1 MPQIFFKKV
10 MVVRDRADF
19 ENASYVIN
27 RRYSKDKMSPVCHNF
42 VQNAWKKDF
51 CSNCFKSREEHV
63 KQERTTEGSK
73 YLATPFQNRSTFFKK
88 TPPSILKIHPK
99 KKNKRNVT
107 FPEEVCSVIG
117 FGGDDWSDGEE
128 FEMSEENDEDDTF
141 PVTEEERE
149 LLRIT
154 KSNTDFNTVKAHLLG
169 DSAAKSYTSLLL
181 GKMQTD
187 SDGKKKTLLVS
198 VTPFGQENKPNNHKS
213 HVRKPAVIHVSEASA
228 EDTSSNYK
236 TNIILSSYVKESET
250 IISADNIN
258 SSATICTEK
267 SLLEEISETLE
278 QNRMSNGSD
287 IHLTQ
292 KNCNKP
298 TVVDEKMKESMQDE
312 PMDKKEMCE
321 IKKNGIVRQSPLHK
335 TQERPKVNLS
345 RSEFKFCKINIE
357 SSSVDSAVSTLN
369 STANNSLASDD
380 ESFSARTDSDN
391 DDSGH
396 FSETHNK
403 CEETVKIK
411 IFNESDKSIKMSP
424 IGQIRKVDGQASTG
438 YSTFQS
444 PIIDM
449 PPIIP
454 KQTDNI
460 FSAEASRELAG
471 EPDGRADPDEATEAP
486 ALPKSPIPTLD
497 PRPSFLHGM
506 ISDILP
512 AHKPALPEKPKLP
525 VKPVIKQT
533 TKKSV
538 ITTNQQQLNMY
549 MHTKS
554 EDEKVIGALSE
565 EKNNEITEVHE
576 DKPEP
581 IYYAQPVLT
590 KEDSDSSLNS
600 IGKRKAPTP
609 PSSPTEEYPNIYQR
623 NTNGFVK
630 SDAPIV
636 RELEKRERATV
647 SSTPKPKVVEDL
659 PEIKK
664 VDLTPEPAPRR
675 NISLSHDNLLL
686 DDKRKG
692 KLKFSIKK
700 LLRIGSSKDLDKK
713 ELTVAAVTKT
723 TNKTEEIYDLT
734 PKPKPRL
741 VIIHPLDM
749 NGSNGVE
756 VVKSNCE
763 ISDLRRLS
771 HDDVS
776 SIYSGSSSATEP
788 ETPKVVNKPPP
799 PPRQINEDQKTVSSV
814 PKPARPPPP
823 KSAALQKKQKQQAWA
838 AAPTKADNIYANL
851 GEIRSALAPRKPER
865 TASMREREAR
875 LELPKRR
882 TQIDDDKDELDDG
895 PQELVQ
901 ATNEPVIHSYDDVY
915 NTAKY
920 DEENCDSA
928 KNSDSDYEYVHHARS
943 SSPEC
948 DASIKP
954 REPNPERNDARK
966 SEESNGDFPKYGN
979 GIFNRTSLPYCGSET
994 ESEIYSPYSFYSSND
1009 NMDSPGNEDYSN
1021 DMTPKTTTNKLRVRK
1036 GRSVVHKNLED
1047 NYGAVVI
1054 ANHEALAQVLEQ
1066 VQQSATMQP
1075 SLRGLKACTNLRW
1088 SDFTIQPC
1096 KTNSVKAGK
1105 RFFYPAIW
1113 TSSQGPVNVTL
1124 MLYKEQMAS
1133 QMVCQQSVQPQTLSL
1148 NAITEFCDLVPLQ
1161 QFGEDGDDL
1170 VQATIVVL
1178 AHAQVDT
1185 IQSYGESLHAAEGLT
1200 TKEHQLV
1207 QTEQIHEA
1215 IFMMLQMINGLK
1227 CLQARGVEE
1236 IPESLTSFIALKE
1249 VQPLVSHGSTLNLPT
1264 SPDDRLNSL
1273 WAPKTNSYGRLCILQ
1288 GLSDEINSKS
1298 TDEGYLNSLCKCAI
1312 KATEIL
1318 LPGEKMT
1325 PLLKEILHEERAVS
1339 LNQAK
1344 SVLEFML
1351 WGPLDVVQGVPV
1363 EERELSLQRWLD
1375 LERATVLHGLVRTR
1389 VQLNVFEQLH
1399 LMFLVRS
1406 TAKAMCD
1413 ASVLL
1418 EKANVY

>member
-1 MPQIFFKKV
+1 
-10 MVVRDRADF
+10 
-19 ENASYVIN
+19 
-27 RRYSKDKMSPVCHNF
+27 MSPVCHNF

-51 CSNCFKSREEHV
+51 CSNCFKSREDHL
-63 KQERTTEGSK
+63 KKERETEGSK

-88 TPPSILKIHPK
+88 TPPSILKIHSK
-99 KKNKRNVT
+99 KKNKRNVR
-107 FPEEVCSVIG
+107 FPEEVSSVIG

-128 FEMSEENDEDDTF
+128 FEMSEETEDDDTF
-141 PVTEEERE
+141 PDTEEERE
-149 LLRIT
+149 LYKVT
-154 KSNTDFNTVKAHLLG
+154 KSNTDFNTVKANLLG
-169 DSAAKSYTSLLL
+169 DTGSKPYTSLLL

-198 VTPFGQENKPNNHKS
+198 VTPFGQENKSPNVKS
-213 HVRKPAVIHVSEASA
+213 HGRKPAVIHVADAST
-228 EDTSSNYK
+228 EETNNYK
-236 TNIILSSYVKESET
+236 TNIILSSYVKETET
-250 IISADNIN
+250 IIQAD
-258 SSATICTEK
+258 STTESICTEK

-278 QNRMSNGSD
+278 QNRMTNTDLGLS
-287 IHLTQ
+287 Q
-292 KNCNKP
+292 KNNNKP
-298 TVVDEKMKESMQDE
+298 TVIEGKMKESMQDE
-312 PMDKKEMCE
+312 CDKKEMCE
-321 IKKNGIVRQSPLHK
+321 TKKNGIVRKSPLPK

-345 RSEFKFCKINIE
+345 RSEFKFCKISVE
-357 SSSVDSAVSTLN
+357 SSSVDSAVGTLN
-369 STANNSLASDD
+369 STANNSLTSDD
-380 ESFSARTDSDN
+380 ESFNGRTDSDN

-396 FSETHNK
+396 FSETK

-411 IFNESDKSIKMSP
+411 VFNESDKNIKMSP
-424 IGQIRKVDGQASTG
+424 IGQLRKVDGQASNG

-449 PPIIP
+449 PSIIP
-454 KQTDNI
+454 KAPENI

-471 EPDGRADPDEATEAP
+471 EPDGRADPDEPTEAP
-486 ALPKSPIPTLD
+486 ALPKSPMPTMD

-506 ISDILP
+506 ISDIMSP
-512 AHKPALPEKPKLP
+512 KPAVPEKPKLP
-525 VKPVIKQT
+525 IKPVIKQT
-533 TKKSV
+533 SKKNVVTQQMVMLLQTKTDENRSV
-538 ITTNQQQLNMY
+538 RAI
-549 MHTKS
+549 S
-554 EDEKVIGALSE
+554 D

-581 IYYAQPVLT
+581 IYYAKPVLT
-590 KEDSDSSLNS
+590 KQDSDTSLNS
-600 IGKRKAPTP
+600 LAKSKAPSP
-609 PSSPTEEYPNIYQR
+609 PSSPSSDEYPNLYQR
-623 NTNGFVK
+623 NTNGFTK
-630 SDAPIV
+630 SDSPVV
-636 RELEKRERATV
+636 REMEKRERATQFSV
-647 SSTPKPKVVEDL
+647 APKVKTVDTVEV
-659 PEIKK
+659 KK
-664 VDLTPEPAPRR
+664 VDIIPEPAPRR

-686 DDKRKG
+686 DEKRKG

-713 ELTVAAVTKT
+713 ELSVATVTKVSH
-723 TNKTEEIYDLT
+723 KPEEIFDLA

-741 VIIHPLDM
+741 VIIHPLDI
-749 NGSNGVE
+749 NGSSVE
-756 VVKSNCE
+756 VVKPNE
-763 ISDLRRLS
+763 ISEIRRMS

-776 SIYSGSSSATEP
+776 SIYSGSSTATEV

-799 PPRQINEDQKTVSSV
+799 PPRHSSEECKVATVH
-814 PKPARPPPP
+814 KPARPPPP
-823 KSAALQKKQKQQAWA
+823 KSAVLQKKQKHQAWA
-838 AAPTKADNIYANL
+838 SPSKSDNIYANL

-865 TASMREREAR
+865 TASMREREAH

-882 TQIDDDKDELDDG
+882 TPIDDEKDDLDG

-901 ATNEPVIHSYDDVY
+901 ATNEAVIHNYDDVY
-915 NTAKY
+915 NSNKY
-920 DEENCDSA
+920 EEETCDSA
-928 KNSDSDYEYVHHARS
+928 KNSDSDYEYVNHARS

-948 DASIKP
+948 DSAIKP
-954 REPNPERNDARK
+954 RETNAETRKDESPEY
-966 SEESNGDFPKYGN
+966 PKYN
-979 GIFNRTSLPYCGSET
+979 GFNRSSLPYCGSET

-1009 NMDSPGNEDYSN
+1009 NMDSPSNEDYQN

-1036 GRSVVHKNLED
+1036 GRSVVHRNLED

-1088 SDFTIQPC
+1088 NDFAIQSC
-1096 KTNSVKAGK
+1096 KKVRAGK
-1105 RFFYPAIW
+1105 RLFYPAIW
-1113 TSSQGPVNVTL
+1113 NSSQGPVNVTL
-1124 MLYKEQMAS
+1124 MLHKEQMAS
-1133 QMVCQQSVQPQTLSL
+1133 QLVCQQSVPQTLSL

-1161 QFGEDGDDL
+1161 QFGEEGEDL

-1178 AHAQVDT
+1178 AHVQVDT
-1185 IQSYGESLHAAEGLT
+1185 IQSYGETLHAADPSA
-1200 TKEHQLV
+1200 KEPLI

-1215 IFMMLQMINGLK
+1215 IFMMLQVISGLK

-1236 IPESLTSFIALKE
+1236 ISESLTSFIALRE
-1249 VQPLVSHGSTLNLPT
+1249 QQCSSASLP
-1264 SPDDRLNSL
+1264 SPDERLNSL
-1273 WAPKTNSYGRLCILQ
+1273 SAPKTNCYGRLCVLQ
-1288 GLSDEINSKS
+1288 GLSDDINKS
-1298 TDEGYLNSLCKCAI
+1298 TPDAHPSSLCKCAI
-1312 KATEIL
+1312 KALEII
-1318 LPGEKMT
+1318 LPGEKLT
-1325 PLLKEILHEERAVS
+1325 PLLKETLQDERAIS

-1363 EERELSLQRWLD
+1363 DDRELSLQRWLD

-1406 TAKAMCD
+1406 TAKAMCE